1 MRQRCFD
8 CHVDE
13 EIMTHREY
21 DFGESNW
28 HLHNE
33 PLYQDKD
40 QVIMMSKYPM
50 LIKLT
55 HSLKFL

>member
-13 EIMTHREY
+13 ETMTHQEF
-21 DFGESNW
+21 DFGKSIW

-33 PLYQDKD
+33 PLLHQDRD
-40 QVIMMSKYPM
+40 QVIMMSKYRM
-50 LIKLT
+50 F
-55 HSLKFL
+55 S